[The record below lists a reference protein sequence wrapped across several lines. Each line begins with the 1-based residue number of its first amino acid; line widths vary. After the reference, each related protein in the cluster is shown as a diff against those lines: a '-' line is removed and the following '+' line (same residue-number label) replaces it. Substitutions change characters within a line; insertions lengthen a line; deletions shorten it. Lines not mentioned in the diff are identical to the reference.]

1 MSKGVVNTFGC
12 SLAVREGRVTVVGR
26 IQEGVQ
32 KMFSN
37 LLGLDLKGV

>member
-1 MSKGVVNTFGC
+1 MSKGVVDTFVDN
-12 SLAVREGRVTVVGR
+12 LAVQEGRVTVVTR

-37 LLGLDLKGV
+37 LLGLDLKGG